1 MAQTLEES
9 CPSPGEQDLT
19 FRGAPSLSWERD
31 RAPLQGPQRSGRL
44 MALAHPASSAPSSS
58 PLCLAEPSQR
68 PTQGSRAARLLLGRR
83 T

>member
-19 FRGAPSLSWERD
+19 FRGAPSLSWETD
-31 RAPLQGPQRSGRL
+31 RAPLQGPQRSRRL
-44 MALAHPASSAPSSS
+44 MPLAHPASSAPSSS